1 MNRWVLLR
9 SRQNFSLYSGGAVCV
24 CDASKGCSKLVIY
37 VQLNYFKLDLIIR
50 SFLRRSRFHRVV
62 GWIAWTLSSQIAWIE
77 SKEWVSEWVQSNDEA
92 DDVQFKGFKIWF
104 FSLLNTPRARVNFQ
118 FNSEMKNRQCE
129 QREAR
134 KKSDLKMKLLNCV
147 LRVAEMLLIINFSI
161 WTHTIFKFHP
171 DMPHSRIFQF
181 SYF

>member
-62 GWIAWTLSSQIAWIE
+62 GWIAWTLYSQIAWIE
-77 SKEWVSEWVQSNDEA
+77 SKEWVSEFSPMMRLMMCNLRVLKFD
-92 DDVQFKGFKIWF
+92 
-104 FSLLNTPRARVNFQ
+104 FSLFWTPHAREWIFNLTRKWKTVSASSEEKEWFKNEVVKLRIESGWNVVDYQ
-118 FNSEMKNRQCE
+118 FFNM
-129 QREAR
+129 
-134 KKSDLKMKLLNCV
+134 D
-147 LRVAEMLLIINFSI
+147 
-161 WTHTIFKFHP
+161 TY
-171 DMPHSRIFQF
+171 MPHSRIFQF